1 MYNKK
6 SGSVKAAF
14 FIERYPMRQHSLP
27 RAGSFGLAVSLALA
41 AVLGPA
47 GVDMYLA
54 SMPAMARELHTSYAN
69 VQLSLTVFL
78 LAMGLGQLLC
88 GPLTDMLGRRLP
100 LLAGIALYIAAAL
113 WAAQADQLHELL
125 LARLLQ
131 GLGAALTLVVV
142 MSMVRDVA
150 DGVQAAQLFALLMT
164 IVGLAPVLAPAA
176 GGMLDAH
183 YGWRAVMLTLAG
195 LGALSLLNSALFL
208 PETLPASKRV
218 PPQGALRTYARI
230 ALDRAFLLPAL
241 ALAASFF
248 FLFAYIGGASLV
260 YQHDFGLP
268 ADTFGLVFGATGVA
282 MLLGAMAS
290 ARLVGCYG
298 VPRLSL
304 AGACAMPAGAA
315 LALAGQALDLGLPGV
330 LPGLFLALGGLGVA
344 EATLMAIAMGSQR
357 RALGATAA
365 LLGAIQLTISGMATP
380 VAAGL
385 SQLGPLPWLL
395 FLTAAGLLV
404 SWLTLV
410 SARYCSRQTASL
422 SLH

>member
-1 MYNKK
+1 M
-6 SGSVKAAF
+6 F
-14 FIERYPMRQHSLP
+14 FIERQFMQQHTLP
-27 RAGSFGLAVSLALA
+27 RTGSFGLAASLALV

-47 GVDMYLA
+47 GIDMYLA

-78 LAMGLGQLLC
+78 LAMGMGQLLC
-88 GPLTDMLGRRLP
+88 GPLTDMLGRRRP

-113 WAAQADQLHELL
+113 WAAQADQLHILL

-150 DGVQAAQLFALLMT
+150 DGVRAAQLFALLMT
-164 IVGLAPVLAPAA
+164 IVGLAPVLAPAV

-183 YGWRAVMLTLAG
+183 YGWRAVMLALAG
-195 LGALSLLNSALFL
+195 LGALTLLNSALFL
-208 PETLPASKRV
+208 PETLPAAKRV
-218 PPQGALRTYARI
+218 PPKGALRTYARI

-282 MLLGAMAS
+282 VLLGAMAS
-290 ARLVGCYG
+290 GRLVGRYG
-298 VPRLSL
+298 VLRLSV
-304 AGACAMPAGAA
+304 AGACAMLGGAV
-315 LALAGQALDLGLPGV
+315 LALAAAALELGLPGV

-344 EATLMAIAMGSQR
+344 EATLMAIAMGSQQ
-357 RALGATAA
+357 RALGSTAA
-365 LLGAIQLTISGMATP
+365 LLGAIQMTISSLATP
-380 VAAGL
+380 VAASL
-385 SQLGPLPWLL
+385 AQLGPLPWLL

-410 SARYCSRQTASL
+410 SARSCPQQTASL
-422 SLH
+422 PLH

>member
-1 MYNKK
+1 MQ
-6 SGSVKAAF
+6 
-14 FIERYPMRQHSLP
+14 QHTLP
-27 RAGSFGLAVSLALA
+27 RTGSFGLAASLALV

-47 GVDMYLA
+47 GIDMYLA

-78 LAMGLGQLLC
+78 LAMGMGQLLC
-88 GPLTDMLGRRLP
+88 GPLTDMLGRRRP

-113 WAAQADQLHELL
+113 WAAQAGQLHILL

-150 DGVQAAQLFALLMT
+150 DGVRAAQLFALLMT
-164 IVGLAPVLAPAA
+164 IVGLAPVLAPAV

-183 YGWRAVMLTLAG
+183 YGWRAVMLALAG
-195 LGALSLLNSALFL
+195 LGALTLLNSALFL
-208 PETLPASKRV
+208 PETLPAAKRV
-218 PPQGALRTYARI
+218 PPTGALRTYARI

-282 MLLGAMAS
+282 VLLGAMAS
-290 ARLVGCYG
+290 GRLVGRYG
-298 VPRLSL
+298 VLRLSV
-304 AGACAMPAGAA
+304 AGACAMLGGAV
-315 LALAGQALDLGLPGV
+315 LALAAAALGLGLPGV

-344 EATLMAIAMGSQR
+344 EATLMAIAMGSQQ
-357 RALGATAA
+357 RALGSTAA
-365 LLGAIQLTISGMATP
+365 LLGAIQMTISSLATP

-385 SQLGPLPWLL
+385 AQLGPLPWLL

-410 SARYCSRQTASL
+410 SARSCPLQTASL
-422 SLH
+422 PLH

>member
-1 MYNKK
+1 MQ
-6 SGSVKAAF
+6 
-14 FIERYPMRQHSLP
+14 QHTLP
-27 RAGSFGLAVSLALA
+27 RTGSFGLAASLALV

-47 GVDMYLA
+47 GIDMYLA

-78 LAMGLGQLLC
+78 LAMGMGQLLC
-88 GPLTDMLGRRLP
+88 GPLTDMLGRRRP

-113 WAAQADQLHELL
+113 WAAQAGQLHMLL

-150 DGVQAAQLFALLMT
+150 DGVRAAQLFALLMT
-164 IVGLAPVLAPAA
+164 IVGLAPVLAPAV

-183 YGWRAVMLTLAG
+183 YGWRAVMLALAG
-195 LGALSLLNSALFL
+195 LGALTLLNSALFL
-208 PETLPASKRV
+208 PETLPAAKRV
-218 PPQGALRTYARI
+218 PPTGALRTYARI

-282 MLLGAMAS
+282 VLLGAMAS
-290 ARLVGCYG
+290 GRLVGRYG
-298 VPRLSL
+298 VLRLSV
-304 AGACAMPAGAA
+304 AGACAMLGGAV
-315 LALAGQALDLGLPGV
+315 LALAAAALGLGLPGV

-344 EATLMAIAMGSQR
+344 EATLMAIAMGSQQ
-357 RALGATAA
+357 RALGSTAA
-365 LLGAIQLTISGMATP
+365 LLGAIQMTISSLATP

-385 SQLGPLPWLL
+385 AQLGPLPWLL

-410 SARYCSRQTASL
+410 SARSCPLQTASL
-422 SLH
+422 QLH

>member
-1 MYNKK
+1 MQ
-6 SGSVKAAF
+6 
-14 FIERYPMRQHSLP
+14 QHTLP
-27 RAGSFGLAVSLALA
+27 RTGSFGLAASLALV

-47 GVDMYLA
+47 GIDMYLA

-78 LAMGLGQLLC
+78 LAMGMGQLLC
-88 GPLTDMLGRRLP
+88 GPLTDMLGRRRP

-113 WAAQADQLHELL
+113 WAAQAGQLHILL

-150 DGVQAAQLFALLMT
+150 DGVRAAQLFALLMT
-164 IVGLAPVLAPAA
+164 IVGLAPVLAPAV

-183 YGWRAVMLTLAG
+183 YGWRAVMLALAG
-195 LGALSLLNSALFL
+195 LGALTLLNSALFL
-208 PETLPASKRV
+208 PETLPAAKRV
-218 PPQGALRTYARI
+218 PPTGALRTYARI

-282 MLLGAMAS
+282 VLLGAMAS
-290 ARLVGCYG
+290 GRLVGRYG
-298 VPRLSL
+298 VLRLSV
-304 AGACAMPAGAA
+304 AGACAMLGGAV
-315 LALAGQALDLGLPGV
+315 LALAAAALGLGLPGV

-344 EATLMAIAMGSQR
+344 EATLMAIAMGSQQ
-357 RALGATAA
+357 RALGSTAA
-365 LLGAIQLTISGMATP
+365 LLGAIQMTISSLATP
-380 VAAGL
+380 VAASL
-385 SQLGPLPWLL
+385 AQLGPLPWLL

-410 SARYCSRQTASL
+410 SARSCPLQTASL
-422 SLH
+422 PLH

>member
-1 MYNKK
+1 MQ
-6 SGSVKAAF
+6 
-14 FIERYPMRQHSLP
+14 QHTLP
-27 RAGSFGLAVSLALA
+27 RASSFGLAASLALV

-47 GVDMYLA
+47 GIDMYLA

-78 LAMGLGQLLC
+78 LAMGMGQLLC
-88 GPLTDMLGRRLP
+88 GPLTDMLGRRRP
-100 LLAGIALYIAAAL
+100 LLAGIAVYIVAAL
-113 WAAQADQLHELL
+113 WAAQADRLQVLL

-131 GLGAALTLVVV
+131 ALGAALTLVVV

-150 DGVQAAQLFALLMT
+150 EGVQAAPLFALLMT
-164 IVGLAPVLAPAA
+164 IVGLAPVLAPAV

-183 YGWRAVMLTLAG
+183 YGWRAVMLALAG
-195 LGALSLLNSALFL
+195 LGALTLLNSALFL
-208 PETLPASKRV
+208 PETLPAAKRV
-218 PPQGALRTYARI
+218 PPTGALRSYARI
-230 ALDRAFLLPAL
+230 ALDRSFLLPAL

-282 MLLGAMAS
+282 VLLGAMAS
-290 ARLVGCYG
+290 GRLVGRYG
-298 VPRLSL
+298 VLRLSL
-304 AGACAMPAGAA
+304 AGACAMLGGAM
-315 LALAGQALDLGLPGV
+315 LALAAATLGLGLPGV

-344 EATLMAIAMGSQR
+344 EATLMAIAMGSQQ
-357 RALGATAA
+357 RALGSTAA
-365 LLGAIQLTISGMATP
+365 LLGAIQMTISGMATP
-380 VAAGL
+380 VAASL
-385 SQLGPLPWLL
+385 AQLGPLPWLL

-410 SARYCSRQTASL
+410 SARSCPLQTASL
-422 SLH
+422 PLH

>member
-1 MYNKK
+1 MQ
-6 SGSVKAAF
+6 
-14 FIERYPMRQHSLP
+14 QHALP
-27 RAGSFGLAVSLALA
+27 RTGSFGLAASLALV

-47 GVDMYLA
+47 GIDMYLA
-54 SMPAMARELHTSYAN
+54 SMPAMAHELHTSYAN

-78 LAMGLGQLLC
+78 LAMGMGQLLC
-88 GPLTDMLGRRLP
+88 GPLTDMLGRRRP

-113 WAAQADQLHELL
+113 WAAQAGQLHILL

-150 DGVQAAQLFALLMT
+150 DGVRAAQLFALLMT
-164 IVGLAPVLAPAA
+164 IVGLAPVLAPAV

-183 YGWRAVMLTLAG
+183 YGWRAVMLALAG
-195 LGALSLLNSALFL
+195 LGALTLLNSALFL
-208 PETLPASKRV
+208 PETLPAAKRV
-218 PPQGALRTYARI
+218 PPKGALRTYARI

-282 MLLGAMAS
+282 VLLGAMAS
-290 ARLVGCYG
+290 GRLVGRYG
-298 VPRLSL
+298 VLRLSV
-304 AGACAMPAGAA
+304 AGACAMLGGAV
-315 LALAGQALDLGLPGV
+315 LALAAAALELGLAGV

-344 EATLMAIAMGSQR
+344 EATLMAIAMGSQQ
-357 RALGATAA
+357 RALGSTAA
-365 LLGAIQLTISGMATP
+365 LLGAIQMTISSLATP
-380 VAAGL
+380 VAASL
-385 SQLGPLPWLL
+385 AQLGPLPWLL

-404 SWLTLV
+404 SCLTLV
-410 SARYCSRQTASL
+410 SARSCPLQTASL
-422 SLH
+422 PLH

>member
-1 MYNKK
+1 MQ
-6 SGSVKAAF
+6 
-14 FIERYPMRQHSLP
+14 QHTLP
-27 RAGSFGLAVSLALA
+27 RAGSFGLAASLALV

-47 GVDMYLA
+47 GIDMYLA

-78 LAMGLGQLLC
+78 LAMGMGQLLC
-88 GPLTDMLGRRLP
+88 GPLTDMLGRRRP
-100 LLAGIALYIAAAL
+100 LLAGIAVYIAAAL
-113 WAAQADQLHELL
+113 WAAQADQLQVLL

-164 IVGLAPVLAPAA
+164 IVGLAPVLAPAV

-183 YGWRAVMLTLAG
+183 YGWRAVMLALAG
-195 LGALSLLNSALFL
+195 LGALTLLNSALLL
-208 PETLPASKRV
+208 PETLPAAKRV
-218 PPQGALRTYARI
+218 PPKGALRTYARI
-230 ALDRAFLLPAL
+230 AMDRAFLLPAL

-282 MLLGAMAS
+282 VLLGAMAS
-290 ARLVGCYG
+290 GRLVGRHG
-298 VPRLSL
+298 VLRLSV
-304 AGACAMPAGAA
+304 AGACAMLGGAVLALAGAA
-315 LALAGQALDLGLPGV
+315 LGLGLPGV

-344 EATLMAIAMGSQR
+344 EATLMAIAMGSQQ
-357 RALGATAA
+357 RALGSTAA
-365 LLGAIQLTISGMATP
+365 LLGAIQMTIAGMATP
-380 VAAGL
+380 VAASL
-385 SQLGPLPWLL
+385 AQLGPLPWLL

-410 SARYCSRQTASL
+410 SARSCPLQTASL
-422 SLH
+422 PLH

>member
-1 MYNKK
+1 MQ
-6 SGSVKAAF
+6 
-14 FIERYPMRQHSLP
+14 QHTLP
-27 RAGSFGLAVSLALA
+27 RTGSFGLAASLALV

-47 GVDMYLA
+47 GIDMYLA

-78 LAMGLGQLLC
+78 LAMGMGQLLC
-88 GPLTDMLGRRLP
+88 GPLTDMLGRRRP

-113 WAAQADQLHELL
+113 WAAQAGQLHILL

-150 DGVQAAQLFALLMT
+150 DGVRAAQLFALLMT
-164 IVGLAPVLAPAA
+164 IVGLAPVLAPAV

-183 YGWRAVMLTLAG
+183 YGWRAVMLALAS
-195 LGALSLLNSALFL
+195 LGALTLLNSALFL
-208 PETLPASKRV
+208 PETLPAAKRV
-218 PPQGALRTYARI
+218 PPTGALRTYARI

-282 MLLGAMAS
+282 VLLGAMAS
-290 ARLVGCYG
+290 GRLVGRYG
-298 VPRLSL
+298 VLRLSV
-304 AGACAMPAGAA
+304 AGACAMLGGAV
-315 LALAGQALDLGLPGV
+315 LALAAAALGLGLPGV

-344 EATLMAIAMGSQR
+344 EATLMAIAMGSQQ
-357 RALGATAA
+357 RALGSTAA
-365 LLGAIQLTISGMATP
+365 LLGAIQMTISSLATP

-385 SQLGPLPWLL
+385 AQLGPLPWLL

-410 SARYCSRQTASL
+410 SARSCPLQTASL
-422 SLH
+422 PLH

>member
-1 MYNKK
+1 MQ
-6 SGSVKAAF
+6 
-14 FIERYPMRQHSLP
+14 QHSLP
-27 RAGSFGLAVSLALA
+27 RAGSFGLATSLALV

-47 GVDMYLA
+47 GIDMYLA

-88 GPLTDMLGRRLP
+88 GPLTDMLGRRRP
-100 LLAGIALYIAAAL
+100 LLAGIAVYIAAAL
-113 WAAQADQLHELL
+113 WAAQADQLPMLL

-150 DGVQAAQLFALLMT
+150 DGVRAAQLFALLMT
-164 IVGLAPVLAPAA
+164 IVGLAPVLAPAL

-183 YGWRAVMLTLAG
+183 YGWRAVMLALAG
-195 LGALSLLNSALFL
+195 LGALTLLNSALFL
-208 PETLPASKRV
+208 PETLPVSKRV
-218 PPQGALRTYARI
+218 SPKGALRTYARI
-230 ALDRAFLLPAL
+230 AMDPAFLLPAL

-282 MLLGAMAS
+282 VLLGAMAS
-290 ARLVGCYG
+290 GRLVGRHG
-298 VPRLSL
+298 VLRLSL
-304 AGACAMPAGAA
+304 AGACAMLGGAV
-315 LALAGQALDLGLPGV
+315 LALAAAALGLGLPGV

-344 EATLMAIAMGSQR
+344 EATLMAIAMGSQQ
-357 RALGATAA
+357 RALGSTAA
-365 LLGAIQLTISGMATP
+365 LLGAIQMTIAGMATP
-380 VAAGL
+380 VAASL
-385 SQLGPLPWLL
+385 AQQGPLPWLL

-410 SARYCSRQTASL
+410 SARSSPAHSASL
-422 SLH
+422 PLH

>member
-1 MYNKK
+1 MQ
-6 SGSVKAAF
+6 
-14 FIERYPMRQHSLP
+14 QHTLP
-27 RAGSFGLAVSLALA
+27 RTGSFGLAASLALV

-47 GVDMYLA
+47 GIDMYLA

-78 LAMGLGQLLC
+78 LAMGMGQLLC
-88 GPLTDMLGRRLP
+88 GPLTDMLGRRRP

-113 WAAQADQLHELL
+113 WAAQAGQLHMLL

-150 DGVQAAQLFALLMT
+150 DGVRAAQLFALLMT
-164 IVGLAPVLAPAA
+164 IVGLAPVLAPAV

-183 YGWRAVMLTLAG
+183 YGWRAVMLALAG
-195 LGALSLLNSALFL
+195 LGALTLLNSALFL
-208 PETLPASKRV
+208 PETLPAAKRV
-218 PPQGALRTYARI
+218 PPAGALRTYARI
-230 ALDRAFLLPAL
+230 ALDRAFLLP

-282 MLLGAMAS
+282 VLLGAMAS
-290 ARLVGCYG
+290 GRLVGRYG
-298 VPRLSL
+298 VLLLSV
-304 AGACAMPAGAA
+304 AGACAMLGGAV
-315 LALAGQALDLGLPGV
+315 LALAAAALGLGLPGV

-344 EATLMAIAMGSQR
+344 EATLMAIAMGSQQ
-357 RALGATAA
+357 RALGSTAA
-365 LLGAIQLTISGMATP
+365 LLGAIQMTISSLATP

-385 SQLGPLPWLL
+385 AQLGPLPWLL

-410 SARYCSRQTASL
+410 SARSRPLQTASL
-422 SLH
+422 PLH